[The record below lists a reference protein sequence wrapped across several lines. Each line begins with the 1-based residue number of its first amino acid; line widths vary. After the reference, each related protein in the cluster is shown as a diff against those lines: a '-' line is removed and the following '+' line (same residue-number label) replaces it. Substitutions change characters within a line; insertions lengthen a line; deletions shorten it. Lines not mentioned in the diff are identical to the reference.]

1 MDRSGIMEI
10 RKLFSKYVEGESAA
24 GNLAGCM
31 ITFEKE
37 IRGEFREKL
46 LLREDRMI
54 RKLYTIFRKALP
66 NNHTEIVFR
75 KEDRE
80 KDGLQFLFSKLCGTK
95 LENEELLH
103 VFYEKLA
110 KVLPEGQGYM
120 VLLLHYTYSIPI
132 KTSDRL
138 KIDGES
144 EEDYPFIITAVC
156 PLKTDVGSLGFDEE
170 EGRLMENPPIRKIDP
185 PSFGFLFPSFI
196 DRSADDGQVMC
207 FRTEKLDIASALF
220 GQALP
225 GIIKPERKKPA
236 AVSPAPIPESGA
248 AQVIEEEAPREN
260 GDSGEKAPYLYLQ
273 EDAAAGE
280 ENALIPSLDT
290 GTLNTLAPPI
300 RLHEEEEKK
309 PEEEEPSKE
318 EEAPAG
324 ELLTEEG
331 LRQRRP
337 KSVRI
342 SGDRGKVIRRVIDG
356 QEYFLVPVAEAMLE

>member
-24 GNLAGCM
+24 GNLAGFL

-37 IRGEFREKL
+37 IKGEFCEKL
-46 LLREDRMI
+46 LIQDDRMI

-75 KEDRE
+75 REDRE
-80 KDGLQFLFSKLCGTK
+80 KDGIQFLLDKLRGTG
-95 LENEELLH
+95 LESPELLH
-103 VFYEKLA
+103 VLYEKLSD
-110 KVLPEGQGYM
+110 VLPEGQGYM
-120 VLLLHYTYSIPI
+120 VFLLHYTYSVPI

-138 KIDGES
+138 KLDGES

-156 PLKTDVGSLGFDEE
+156 PLKTDVGSLGFDEDQ
-170 EGRLMENPPIRKIDP
+170 GRLMENPPIRKIDA

-207 FRTEKLDIASALF
+207 FRTEKLDIAAALF
-220 GQALP
+220 GQELP
-225 GIIKPERKKPA
+225 KIMKPERKKP
-236 AVSPAPIPESGA
+236 VSVTPAPAPEPPFVEPEGDEGTPKD
-248 AQVIEEEAPREN
+248 QVIQVQSLMPLDLSDTDEEGPV
-260 GDSGEKAPYLYLQ
+260 
-273 EDAAAGE
+273 
-280 ENALIPSLDT
+280 IPSLDT
-290 GTLNTLAPPI
+290 GSLNTLAPPI
-300 RLHEEEEKK
+300 RLKEETEETPEK
-309 PEEEEPSKE
+309 PEKDPDG
-318 EEAPAG
+318 EAPAG

-331 LRQRRP
+331 LQRKRP

-342 SGDRGKVIRRVIDG
+342 SGDRNKVIKRIIDG